1 MSCLD
6 TRVALLPSSLPT
18 RPSRLTARIACLV
31 LSAVT
36 LLGSLPAAAQE
47 VFELQPEYVYGRH
60 RKPRMGYTKPEV
72 FDPLSDRLYRSGM
85 KDYPPTAVPEE
96 LKSVDAMTRI
106 KGMGRIMACAD
117 GWFWPFS
124 RTARKNE
131 APGLEIELLQMIAK
145 KHGWEVDISWVN
157 MVTRFGPG
165 APGGAYDRSINKGV
179 CDIVLGLTIS
189 GDDHHMEPNQLSF
202 TAPFLSTGF
211 VLVTQGS
218 AKGLRTLDDAK
229 GQNVKVGVP
238 AYSPMSEYAE
248 ANGVPHTT
256 FFQNYQVI
264 DAMVRGEIDAAMIWS
279 GAISQAKLERPEAEF
294 EMPKG
299 YVPVPEMRWNS
310 AWVVKSKEAELLQFI
325 NESFA
330 QMLKSGEIKRL
341 CERYGVPFYPPVPMN
356 P

>member
-1 MSCLD
+1 MQVEALSRRSRPLSLAAHLLLIAA
-6 TRVALLPSSLPT
+6 TLAGSIGAVA
-18 RPSRLTARIACLV
+18 
-31 LSAVT
+31 
-36 LLGSLPAAAQE
+36 QD
-47 VFELQPEYVYGRH
+47 VFDLQPEYVYARH
-60 RKPRMGYTKPEV
+60 RKARMGYTKPEV
-72 FDPLSDRLYRSGM
+72 FDPLSDRLSRAGM
-85 KDYPPTAVPEE
+85 KDFPPTAVPEE
-96 LKSVDAMTRI
+96 LKTVDAMTRI

-131 APGLEIELLQMIAK
+131 PPGLEIELLQIIAK

-165 APGGAYDRSINKGV
+165 GPGGAYSRSINKGV
-179 CDIVLGLTIS
+179 CDIVLGLTVS

-202 TAPFLSTGF
+202 TSPFMSTGF

-229 GQNVKVGVP
+229 TQNIKVGVP

-248 ANGVPHTT
+248 ENGIPHST

-264 DAMVRGEIDAAMIWS
+264 DAMVRGEVDAAMIWS
-279 GAISQAKLERPEAEF
+279 GSISQAKLERPEAEF
-294 EMPKG
+294 EMARG

-310 AWVVKSKEAELLQFI
+310 AWVVKNKEAELLQFI
-325 NESFA
+325 DESFA

-341 CERYGVPFYPPVPMN
+341 CERYGIPFYPPVPMD